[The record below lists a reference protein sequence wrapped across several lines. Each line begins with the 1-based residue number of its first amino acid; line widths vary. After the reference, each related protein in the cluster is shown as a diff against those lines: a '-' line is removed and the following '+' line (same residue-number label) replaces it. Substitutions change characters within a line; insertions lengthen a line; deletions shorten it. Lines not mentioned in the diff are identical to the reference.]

1 MYPLTELPKTYRRQS
16 TFNLSQNK
24 LVLLSLSV
32 LAAILL
38 CASIWCLTN
47 LIPFLRPNSAALL
60 ISENIFTV
68 LPQGGWRM
76 TIPSTW
82 VVGAVLATPLVIVI
96 HEAIH
101 GLFFWLLT
109 GKFSHFGFKGL
120 LVYTATPRGVYLR
133 RNQYLIV
140 GLSPLVILSFIGVLL
155 LLFLPVNALATL
167 ICFISF
173 NISGSVG
180 DIAVSVW
187 ILQKPANALIE
198 DKGTSLI
205 VYKLA
210 DIP

>member
-1 MYPLTELPKTYRRQS
+1 MSPVTELPKTYRRQS

-32 LAAILL
+32 LAVILL
-38 CASIWCLTN
+38 CTSIWCLTN
-47 LIPFLRPNSAALL
+47 LIVFLRPNSAALL
-60 ISENIFTV
+60 IPENIFTV

-101 GLFFWLLT
+101 GLFFWLFT
-109 GKFSHFGFKGL
+109 GKLSHFGFKGL
-120 LVYTATPRGVYLR
+120 LFYTATPRGVYLR
-133 RNQYLIV
+133 RKQYLIV
-140 GLSPLVILSFIGVLL
+140 GFSPLAILSFIGVLL
-155 LLFLPVNALATL
+155 LLLLPVNALATL
-167 ICFISF
+167 ICFLSF

-180 DIAVSVW
+180 DMAVSVW

-198 DKGTSLI
+198 DKGTRII
-205 VYKLA
+205 VYTVRS
-210 DIP
+210 